1 LNSGPRRLFAGWGRA
16 TWTSA
21 HVAAPAN
28 QAELEHLV
36 FEGLEG
42 FGRFVPR
49 GLGRAYGDAA
59 QCAGGL
65 VIDCRGLRSV
75 IDVDHERAEVR
86 ASAGISF
93 DELLEFI
100 VPQGYFLPVTPGTR
114 FVTLGGAIASDV
126 HGKNHHVDGSLGA
139 HLKRLCLVTP
149 TGVLECGPQVRR
161 EEFEATCGGMGMT
174 GVVVEATLRLLPIE
188 SSWVVVDTERASDL
202 DACLSLLS
210 ADPAKYRYSVAWV
223 DGLAQGKR
231 LGRSVLT
238 RANHASVAELPERW
252 QRQPISYRAPRVVK
266 VPFSPP
272 FSFLNPATVSAFN
285 EMWFRKAPRKRER
298 RLEQFASFFYPLDG
312 VGNWNLLY
320 GPRGFT
326 QYQFVVPF
334 GAEQALE
341 KVLEKLST
349 GRVASF
355 LAVLKSFGPA
365 GTGPLSFP
373 TEGWTLALDIPLA
386 TPGLP
391 QLLDELDL
399 LVAGAGGRIYFS
411 KDARMRPELV
421 QAMYPR
427 LAEWQAVQGR
437 LDPTGL
443 LVSDLAL
450 RLGLTR
456 RESLRHPETSDK

>member
-1 LNSGPRRLFAGWGRA
+1 
-16 TWTSA
+16 
-21 HVAAPAN
+21 
-28 QAELEHLV
+28 
-36 FEGLEG
+36 
-42 FGRFVPR
+42 
-49 GLGRAYGDAA
+49 
-59 QCAGGL
+59 
-65 VIDCRGLRSV
+65 
-75 IDVDHERAEVR
+75 
-86 ASAGISF
+86 
-93 DELLEFI
+93 
-100 VPQGYFLPVTPGTR
+100 
-114 FVTLGGAIASDV
+114 
-126 HGKNHHVDGSLGA
+126 
-139 HLKRLCLVTP
+139 
-149 TGVLECGPQVRR
+149 
-161 EEFEATCGGMGMT
+161 MGMT
-174 GVVVEATLRLLPIE
+174 GVGAEATLRLLPIE
-188 SSWVVVDTERASDL
+188 SSWMTVDTERAADL

-210 ADPAKYRYSVAWV
+210 SDPAKYRYSVAWV

-238 RANHASVAELPERW
+238 RANHAGVAELPERW
-252 QRQPISYRAPRVVK
+252 QERPISYRAPRIVK

-285 EMWFRKAPRKRER
+285 EVWFRKAPRNQET

-312 VGNWNLLY
+312 VGDWNLLY

-341 KVLEKLST
+341 KVLEKLSA

-373 TEGWTLALDIPLA
+373 TEGWTLALDIPLG

-391 QLLDELDL
+391 QLLDELDE

-411 KDARMRPELV
+411 KDARMRRELV
-421 QAMYPR
+421 RAMYPR
-427 LAEWQAVQGR
+427 LAEWQAVQAR
-437 LDPTGL
+437 LDPAGL

-456 RESLRHPETSDK
+456 REGIRGPGTSE

>member
-1 LNSGPRRLFAGWGRA
+1 MNSASRHLLAGWGRA
-16 TWTSA
+16 TWTAA
-21 HVAAPAN
+21 HVAAPSN
-28 QAELEHLV
+28 QAELEHLI
-36 FEGLEG
+36 FGGLEG

-65 VIDCRGLRSV
+65 VVDCRGLRSV
-75 IDVDHERAEVR
+75 LDLDQERGEVR
-86 ASAGISF
+86 ASAGVSF

-139 HLKRLCLVTP
+139 HLKRLRLVTP
-149 TGVLECGPQVRR
+149 TGVLDCGPEERR

-174 GVVVEATLRLLPIE
+174 GVVAEATLRLLPIE
-188 SSWVVVDTERASDL
+188 SSWMAVDTERAADL

-238 RANHASVAELPERW
+238 RANHASVADLPEPW
-252 QRQPISYRAPRVVK
+252 QGRPISYRAPRIVK

-285 EMWFRKAPRKRER
+285 EMWFRKAPRNQET

-341 KVLEKLST
+341 KVLEKLSA

-365 GTGPLSFP
+365 GTGALSFP
-373 TEGWTLALDIPLA
+373 TEGWTLALDIPLG

-411 KDARMRPELV
+411 KDARMRRELV

-427 LAEWQAVQGR
+427 LAEWQAVQAR
-437 LDPTGL
+437 LDPAGL

-456 RESLRHPETSDK
+456 REGIRGPGTSDK

>member
-1 LNSGPRRLFAGWGRA
+1 MNSGSRRLLAGWGRA
-16 TWTSA
+16 TWTAA
-21 HVAAPAN
+21 HVATPAN

-65 VIDCRGLRSV
+65 VVDCRGLRSV
-75 IDVDHERAEVR
+75 LDLDQERGEVR

-139 HLKRLCLVTP
+139 HLKRLRLVTP
-149 TGVLECGPQVRR
+149 TGVLECGPEERR
-161 EEFEATCGGMGMT
+161 EEFEATCGAMGMT
-174 GVVVEATLRLLPIE
+174 GVVAEATLRLLPIE
-188 SSWVVVDTERASDL
+188 SSWMTVDTERAADL

-210 ADPAKYRYSVAWV
+210 SDPAKYRYSVAWV

-238 RANHASVAELPERW
+238 RANHAGVAELPERW
-252 QRQPISYRAPRVVK
+252 QERPISYRAPRIVK

-285 EMWFRKAPRKRER
+285 EVWFRKAPRNQET

-312 VGNWNLLY
+312 VGDWNLLY

-334 GAEQALE
+334 GAERALE
-341 KVLEKLST
+341 KVLEKLSA

-373 TEGWTLALDIPLA
+373 TEGWTLALDIPLG

-391 QLLDELDL
+391 QLLDELDE

-411 KDARMRPELV
+411 KDARMRRELV
-421 QAMYPR
+421 RAMYPR
-427 LAEWQAVQGR
+427 LAEWQAVQAR
-437 LDPTGL
+437 LDPAGL

-456 RESLRHPETSDK
+456 REGLRGPGTSE